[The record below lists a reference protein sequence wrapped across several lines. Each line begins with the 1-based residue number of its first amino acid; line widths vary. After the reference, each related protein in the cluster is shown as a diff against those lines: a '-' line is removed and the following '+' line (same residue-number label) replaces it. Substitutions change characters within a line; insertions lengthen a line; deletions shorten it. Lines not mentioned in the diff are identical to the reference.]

1 MSNCA
6 APRCALRL
14 SFRAWRISVSSRLLL
29 VIFRL
34 VLALL
39 LPAMQLLL
47 QSLWIL
53 QNACACG
60 MLVRIDSRCMLV
72 HLSACWTSA
81 GESGCILARQGA
93 WYLPPFTTSAE
104 SCYTQPCCI
113 LCLASLNQTAAPHH
127 TISHLITFASIAPA
141 TISKRSSLVH
151 FTSGCNRDV
160 LAMLYSVAPYF
171 TTLWSTIV
179 KQVLTPVLAYC
190 CYS

>member
-6 APRCALRL
+6 APRCAMRL
-14 SFRAWRISVSSRLLL
+14 WIRSWQISVCLRLLL

-53 QNACACG
+53 LNACACG
-60 MLVRIDSRCMLV
+60 MLVYIDSRCMLV

-81 GESGCILARQGA
+81 GELGCILARQGA
-93 WYLPPFTTSAE
+93 WYLPPFTTSAV

-113 LCLASLNQTAAPHH
+113 LACRDFMPCFTEPDCCTIPYHLTSHSTLLLLLPLLFQSVVRWF
-127 TISHLITFASIAPA
+127 ISHQGVSHDAL
-141 TISKRSSLVH
+141 L
-151 FTSGCNRDV
+151 
-160 LAMLYSVAPYF
+160 LL
-171 TTLWSTIV
+171 
-179 KQVLTPVLAYC
+179 
-190 CYS
+190 